1 MANKRYPMA
10 LVALAVALGGCA
22 SKKPD
27 ESAQHLIDQQILEA
41 SQRIEM
47 AQADLYQ
54 QGAINSRV
62 VMRLPSTILD
72 DKQRV
77 SLKWQGDA
85 VELLAALARDRGL
98 EFSFMGVRMPLPVDI
113 DVNKVPYDT
122 LMLMI
127 RSQVG
132 YRADVTQM
140 PGKLELHY
148 NRPKA

>member
-1 MANKRYPMA
+1 MAYKRYPLAMI
-10 LVALAVALGGCA
+10 ALAVALGGCA
-22 SKKPD
+22 SKKHD
-27 ESAQHLIDQQILEA
+27 DSAQQLIDQQILEA

-62 VMRLPSTILD
+62 VMRLPSKILD
-72 DKQRV
+72 NKQQV

-85 VELLAALARDRGL
+85 LELLTALARDRGL
-98 EFSFMGVRMPLPVDI
+98 QFSFMGVRMPLPVDI
-113 DVNKVPYDT
+113 DVNKVQFDT

-127 RSQVG
+127 RSQIG

>member
-1 MANKRYPMA
+1 
-10 LVALAVALGGCA
+10 
-22 SKKPD
+22 
-27 ESAQHLIDQQILEA
+27 
-41 SQRIEM
+41 
-47 AQADLYQ
+47 
-54 QGAINSRV
+54 
-62 VMRLPSTILD
+62 MRLPSTIVD

-113 DVNKVPYDT
+113 DVNKVPYNT

-132 YRADVTQM
+132 YRANVTQT

-148 NRPKA
+148 NRPQA